1 MIYSQAFLQ
10 ARNIFNSSSQHN
22 KQNHE
27 KDYDYI
33 FFSFFIFFLEV
44 DAEKMKEGL
53 YIQLTAATI

>member
-1 MIYSQAFLQ
+1 MI
-10 ARNIFNSSSQHN
+10 IF
-22 KQNHE
+22 
-27 KDYDYI
+27 